1 MMGRE
6 FIGLF
11 DEWSENYNQTV
22 SGNDPEYREV
32 FEHYE
37 HILDEVASLSSGV
50 VIEFGVGTGNLT
62 FKLLQ
67 RGLQV
72 YGIEPSEGMRVQM
85 EKRELP
91 CILLTGD
98 FLDFPTIQDNVDT
111 IVSTYA
117 FHHLTDI
124 EKEQAVSIYSKLLG
138 ESGKIVFA
146 DTTFI
151 DEQAREDTENHVKA
165 RGHHRLLKDL
175 QTEYYT
181 THGVL
186 KDIFTRHGF
195 FVTFKQ
201 LNRYVWLIEASRE

>member
-6 FIGLF
+6 FISLF

-22 SGNDPEYREV
+22 TGNDPEYREV

-37 HILDEVASLSSGV
+37 HILDKVASISSGV

-62 FKLLQ
+62 LKLLQ
-67 RGLQV
+67 RGLKV
-72 YGIEPSEGMRVQM
+72 YGIEPSEGMRVQI
-85 EKRELP
+85 EKRNLP
-91 CILLTGD
+91 CVLLAGD

-124 EKEQAVSIYSKLLG
+124 EKEQAISIYNELLG
-138 ESGKIVFA
+138 KSGRIVFA

-151 DEQAREDTENHVKA
+151 DEQARRDTENHVKA
-165 RGHHRLLKDL
+165 LGHNRLLKDL

-181 THGVL
+181 THEVL
-186 KDIFTRHGF
+186 KALFTRNGF
-195 FVTFKQ
+195 SVTFNQ